1 MKWSRISAAVATPS
15 ARNEISAAQRT
26 IAGSP
31 SLVLGGTDSRHFAA
45 VADDVYRFMPFR
57 LGPQDLTRFHG
68 TDERFEIEQIERA
81 VEFYR
86 RILRAQL

>member
-1 MKWSRISAAVATPS
+1 
-15 ARNEISAAQRT
+15 
-26 IAGSP
+26 
-31 SLVLGGTDSRHFAA
+31 

-57 LGPQDLTRFHG
+57 VGPQDLTRFHG
-68 TDERFEIEQIERA
+68 TDERFEIEQIESA